1 MKSNLVSII
10 IPTYGGGNMLRRTIN
25 SVLNQTYSDIEV
37 LVVDDNG
44 KGTPNQLKTA
54 KEISFFKGDSRV
66 VYICHDVNKNGS
78 AARNTGFAKSKGV
91 YITLLDDDDEY
102 MPEKVERQVRNL
114 QNHPDCGLTYCRRD
128 MYVGNEYTSTKHAI
142 MSDNYIFDLM
152 THKVGISSGTL
163 MVRRSVWEQV
173 HGFDESFRRHQDYEF
188 TVRVAAVTDIY
199 PDDFLGLKKNMEGRN
214 NPGSVLK
221 AFEYRHHYITKLDKY
236 LKSLSKEEQQIVLET
251 NYMDIAVK
259 ALKNKEFALF
269 FKIYSQSKVGTHG
282 LVYLVNRIVKQK
294 K

>member
-1 MKSNLVSII
+1 MNELVSVI
-10 IPTYGGGNMLRRTIN
+10 IPTYGGGDMLRQTVN
-25 SVLNQTYSDIEV
+25 SVLNQTYTNIEV

-44 KGTPNQLKTA
+44 IGTPNQLKTA
-54 KEISFFKGDSRV
+54 EEISYFKDDSRV
-66 VYICHDVNKNGS
+66 IYICHDVNKNGS
-78 AARNTGFAKSKGV
+78 AARNTAFAASKGK

-102 MPEKVERQVRNL
+102 LPEKVERQVRNL
-114 QNHPDCGLTYCRRD
+114 QNHPECGLTYCRRD
-128 MYVGNEYTSTKHAI
+128 MYVDNKYTSTKHAI
-142 MSDNYIFDLM
+142 HSDNYVFDLM

-173 HGFDESFRRHQDYEF
+173 NGFDESFRRHQDYEF
-188 TVRVAAVTDIY
+188 TVRVASVTSIY

-251 NYMDIAVK
+251 NYMEIAVK
-259 ALKNKEFALF
+259 AIKSREFALF
-269 FKIYSQSKVGTHG
+269 FKIYSQSKVGPHG
-282 LVYLVNRIVKQK
+282 LVFLAKRLIKHV
-294 K
+294 